1 MYDVRR
7 TTYVHCVNN
16 TIYLCSVGSRVH
28 NLCAEEGYAGCVREG
43 REKERVD

>member
-7 TTYVHCVNN
+7 TSYMHCVYN
-16 TIYLCSVGSRVH
+16 TIYLCSVGARVH
-28 NLCAEEGYAGCVREG
+28 NLCTEEGYAGCIREG